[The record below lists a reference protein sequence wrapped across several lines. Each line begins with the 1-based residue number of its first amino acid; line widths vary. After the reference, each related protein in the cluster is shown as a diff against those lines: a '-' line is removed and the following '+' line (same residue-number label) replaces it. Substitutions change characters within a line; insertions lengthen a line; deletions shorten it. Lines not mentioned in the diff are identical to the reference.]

1 MDLARKQQRLRGLRL
16 PEPDNRAP
24 SARPQ
29 GSTGLSGVDRPARW
43 CVDESRISSSPH
55 IDQGVDT
62 QAATLRATRRTRPGT
77 TSPSSSTVA
86 TANRWHEHPDIVGE
100 ASTSLHVVSR
110 TTPVWRNLEHNE
122 TSVTEPA
129 ETTNGCQIR
138 RSPQSLCTTRPLT
151 LADARS
157 PKRAPS
163 PPGPPPRRRSPVAKG
178 RPSWSALPPKGP
190 ATSELC
196 CFCFQVLLAHLQSQP
211 PPSFPMLADP
221 LFKAPLFVTW
231 MKRRKTKHGS
241 TDLELRGCIG
251 CLEPV
256 VFSPGLSDYA
266 LRSSLQ
272 DKRFPPIQLE
282 ELPLLTCKLSILYQ
296 FEPCLNIYD
305 WQVGLHGVL
314 INFLDAHGRRY
325 SATYLPEVAREHS
338 MTRDVAIREL
348 VVKSGYAGPCG
359 EDLLSRM
366 QVTRYQTLV
375 EGIAYWDY
383 LCLSGSE
390 APPGLAVHN

>member
-1 MDLARKQQRLRGLRL
+1 MLSMQTLMNTMDIEGRRQARPMKSCSLRL

-29 GSTGLSGVDRPARW
+29 GSTGLSAVDRPARW

-77 TSPSSSTVA
+77 TSPASSTVA

-163 PPGPPPRRRSPVAKG
+163 PPGR
-178 RPSWSALPPKGP
+178 L
-190 ATSELC
+190 
-196 CFCFQVLLAHLQSQP
+196 
-211 PPSFPMLADP
+211 
-221 LFKAPLFVTW
+221 
-231 MKRRKTKHGS
+231 
-241 TDLELRGCIG
+241 
-251 CLEPV
+251 
-256 VFSPGLSDYA
+256 
-266 LRSSLQ
+266 
-272 DKRFPPIQLE
+272 LE
-282 ELPLLTCKLSILYQ
+282 EEAQWQRAAPAGRH
-296 FEPCLNIYD
+296 CL
-305 WQVGLHGVL
+305 QRVL
-314 INFLDAHGRRY
+314 QQAN
-325 SATYLPEVAREHS
+325 SAAFAFR
-338 MTRDVAIREL
+338 
-348 VVKSGYAGPCG
+348 CF
-359 EDLLSRM
+359 SRTSKVSLRHHF
-366 QVTRYQTLV
+366 Q
-375 EGIAYWDY
+375 
-383 LCLSGSE
+383 C
-390 APPGLAVHN
+390 